1 MGLAQISLEDGERAR
16 AGLESDFGLKK
27 LIPRPRE
34 LGVRTYKSSSF
45 HNPQSPTRTTLH
57 RRHLPSGIAAA
68 DAMAAAF
75 KHTGDA
81 AEVGTTTG
89 CAAAAVAGPRR
100 VKLPMPQATIG
111 FILAWRKGPS
121 PNLEE
126 MDDSEFL
133 SPEHRRQREELH
145 AYLDKL
151 DLEFDEFQDEVRREV
166 QETGGYLQTFDEAAH
181 AETEK
186 VVAQARE
193 EWVGIDWAALHRL

>member
-1 MGLAQISLEDGERAR
+1 
-16 AGLESDFGLKK
+16 
-27 LIPRPRE
+27 
-34 LGVRTYKSSSF
+34 
-45 HNPQSPTRTTLH
+45 
-57 RRHLPSGIAAA
+57 
-68 DAMAAAF
+68 MAAAF

-89 CAAAAVAGPRR
+89 CAAAVAGPRR

-151 DLEFDEFQDEVRREV
+151 ELELEEFQEEV

-181 AETEK
+181 TETEK